1 MIADS
6 HRLLL
11 LVPKLRLGTPLSSK
25 LCFANLATEL
35 PGHRH
40 SQTEFGNEEGNQL
53 WGAHA
58 PRVSASRTDSSRGE
72 LTMAPRRRFS
82 LLVLF
87 AIGCGIVATSSL
99 LEAAE
104 YKPATR
110 GEPEKKFVV
119 QPGGL
124 LIFDADL
131 GHGEVE
137 TGDFESVRVS
147 FESYYKVDTAEE
159 VEALFDKLSIQMS
172 QTENTVK
179 VTLRFADENQATR
192 EKVRVNFK
200 VAIPRKFNLDL
211 RTGGSA
217 TVNNVDG
224 TVKASTVG
232 GSLTLK
238 NVTGS
243 LTASSKGGALTIGNV
258 GGDLEA
264 RCVGGAATIGQVGG
278 RVTSTTEGGSLWI
291 KEAGDGVDATV
302 TGGSVTAYLPK
313 TPHSDCKMTANA
325 GTIELRL
332 GESVAATID
341 AAWTSGGIMSD
352 FKIASKEGKKG
363 NSLKGDINGG
373 GPLITLRTTAGSI
386 HLNK

>member
-1 MIADS
+1 MKI
-6 HRLLL
+6 LLL
-11 LVPKLRLGTPLSSK
+11 SIACLVA
-25 LCFANLATEL
+25 ANA
-35 PGHRH
+35 
-40 SQTEFGNEEGNQL
+40 
-53 WGAHA
+53 
-58 PRVSASRTDSSRGE
+58 
-72 LTMAPRRRFS
+72 
-82 LLVLF
+82 
-87 AIGCGIVATSSL
+87 SL
-99 LEAAE
+99 LEAGD

-110 GEPEKKFVV
+110 GQPEKKFVV

-137 TGDFESVRVS
+137 TGDFESVRVL

-159 VEALFDKLSIQMS
+159 VEALYDKISIEMS
-172 QTENTVK
+172 QTDNTVK
-179 VTLRFADENQATR
+179 VTLRFADQNQATR
-192 EKVRVNFK
+192 EKVRINFK

-211 RTGGSA
+211 RTGGSV
-217 TVNNVDG
+217 TINNVDG

-232 GSLTLK
+232 GHLTVK

-243 LTASSKGGALTIGNV
+243 LTASTKGGALTIGNV

-264 RCVGGAATIGQVGG
+264 RCVGGAATIGQVSG
-278 RVTSTTEGGSLWI
+278 RVVSTTQGGSLSI
-291 KEAGDGVDATV
+291 KEAAALDASVVD
-302 TGGSVTAYLPK
+302 GSVTASIPK
-313 TPHSDCKMTANA
+313 TPTSDCKITANA
-325 GTIELRL
+325 GTIDLRL

-341 AAWTSGGIMSD
+341 AAWTSGGIVSD

-373 GPLITLRTTAGSI
+373 GPLITLRTTSGGI